1 MYDREFRQ
9 LQATM
14 GMHWEVDIRHLS
26 DIHLR
31 EKPSQESHAQTRRTR
46 ANLANRVR
54 GDLPTQ
60 NRGLK
65 SVGISTGGPVTT
77 TTASLLTLAPSA
89 LKHTPHHPMTRET
102 GGSTRQYD
110 PG

>member
-14 GMHWEVDIRHLS
+14 GMRWGVDIRHLS

-31 EKPSQESHAQTRRTR
+31 EKPSHESHAQTRRTR
-46 ANLANRVR
+46 ANVANRVR
-54 GDLPTQ
+54 GGDLLTQ

-65 SVGISTGGPVTT
+65 SAGISTGG
-77 TTASLLTLAPSA
+77 L
-89 LKHTPHHPMTRET
+89 
-102 GGSTRQYD
+102 
-110 PG
+110 